1 MTETFTTYLIV
12 DKIPKLVVQRM
23 SLSSSSGS
31 VMTLMHSFISSEKHE
46 VGRNKIIKPFDKQCD
61 RKLGRIKSGPKSS
74 HSSFYVPKVRFFNI
88 SLKINKHFV
97 YFYKK
102 ICHPDL

>member
-74 HSSFYVPKVRFFNI
+74 HSSFLRTKSEIFQ
-88 SLKINKHFV
+88 
-97 YFYKK
+97 
-102 ICHPDL
+102 